1 MRQGLYTSGILH
13 SFAGLLLITNFQLLP
28 DGVRGIVYNFLPR
41 HAAAELIAEGI
52 INKNLKLK
60 YVRNKI
66 WVNTGSLGL
75 PIDWDHRLVPRNTQY
90 QKCPIMELRPTKLL
104 SDTYGNGSIMRT
116 EISIGEKVR
125 LRAIKEGI
133 EKLKT

>member
-1 MRQGLYTSGILH
+1 MTT
-13 SFAGLLLITNFQLLP
+13 LLNKFQSLP
-28 DGVRGIVYNFLPR
+28 DGVRGLVYNYLPR
-41 HAAAELIAEGI
+41 NETAELISEGI
-52 INKNLKLK
+52 VNNNLKLK
-60 YVRNKI
+60 YVRNKM

-75 PIDWDHRLVPRNTQY
+75 PIDWDHRLVPRSPQY

-116 EISIGEKVR
+116 EISVGEKVR

-133 EKLKT
+133 RKLKI